1 LPDSNEDLLSGHA
14 DASEAADHASSS
26 GDAHAASAKQAASQ
40 SAQLATM
47 FADTG
52 TLATAIPGYRP
63 RASQQKMAEAVA
75 KAIADNDTVIVEA
88 GTGTGKTFAYLV
100 PAMLWG
106 GKVILSTGT
115 KNLQDQLFLR
125 DIPTVRHALNVPVS
139 VSLLKGRANYL
150 CHYHLERA
158 QANGRLASKQDAAW
172 LRDIARFAMT
182 TSTGDKAELAA
193 VPENAPVW
201 QMVTSTRDNCLGS
214 ECPHYKECFVMRARK
229 EAQQADVV
237 VVNHHLFFADV
248 VLRDTGMAELLPT
261 ANTVIF
267 DEAHQLPETATLFF
281 GETLSTSQLLELA
294 RDTVAEGLSHARD
307 AVDWVALGAPLERAA
322 RDLRLAFGKDN
333 ARMALGQIDA
343 DPRTREPFY
352 ETLDALE
359 EALSGFVEALESQA
373 ERAETLEQC
382 HRRAVELMQR
392 LTAWRDDGAV
402 AAPMP
407 AALADQSSNQ
417 SLDLESGQASD
428 QASLSDAPGK
438 NAPDSPPAKPVPL
451 GPDTVRWVE
460 VFSHTVQLHRTPLS
474 IAPIFTRQ
482 REGQPRAWVFT
493 SATLSVKGNFTH
505 YAAQLGLD
513 KDRSLTLPS
522 PFDYAKQ
529 GLLYVPRDMPP
540 PQSPQFTEAVV
551 EKALPLIE
559 AAGGRTFLLCTTLRA
574 VQKAS
579 DMLYDLFAERG
590 INLPLL
596 VQGQASRTELLDRF
610 RQLGNAVLVGSQSFW
625 EGVDVRGEAL
635 SLVIIDKLPFA
646 PPDDPVLAARM
657 EVLQKKGLSP
667 FAVHQLPHAVITL
680 KQGAGRLIRSES
692 DRGVLAICDMRLVE
706 KPYGRQIWQSLPPF
720 TRTREAD
727 TVIRF
732 LAALSKPAIEPE
744 GRDQA

>member
-1 LPDSNEDLLSGHA
+1 MSDSPDLISAAEPAPPTATATAQDDGAAARAAAKAAHVATLSTVVA
-14 DASEAADHASSS
+14 PD
-26 GDAHAASAKQAASQ
+26 
-40 SAQLATM
+40 
-47 FADTG
+47 G
-52 TLATAIPGYRP
+52 TLAQAIPGYRP
-63 RASQQKMAEAVA
+63 RDAQASMAQAVA
-75 KAIADNDTVIVEA
+75 GAIEDSETVIVEA

-115 KNLQDQLFLR
+115 KNLQDQLFQR
-125 DIPTVRHALNVPVS
+125 DIPTVRRALNVPIS
-139 VSLLKGRANYL
+139 VALLKGRANYL

-158 QANGRLASKQDAAW
+158 EVAGKLASRQDAAW
-172 LRDIARFAMT
+172 LREIGRFAKV

-201 QMVTSTRDNCLGS
+201 QLVTSTRDNCLGT

-229 EAQQADVV
+229 EAQQADMV

-248 VLRDTGMAELLPT
+248 VLRDTGMAELLPA

-267 DEAHQLPETATLFF
+267 DEAHQLPDTATLFF

-307 AVDWVALGAPLERAA
+307 AVDWVRLGAPLERAA
-322 RDLRLAFGKDN
+322 RDLRLAFSKDST
-333 ARMALGQIDA
+333 RMAISQIEA
-343 DPRTREPFY
+343 DPRIAPVFN
-352 ETLDALE
+352 ETLDAVDA
-359 EALSGFVEALESQA
+359 ALSEFVELLESQA
-373 ERAETLEQC
+373 ERAESLQQC
-382 HRRAVELMQR
+382 HRRAVELAQR
-392 LTAWRDDGAV
+392 LAAWREQPAPPRPAAATGEEV
-402 AAPMP
+402 PAAP
-407 AALADQSSNQ
+407 AD
-417 SLDLESGQASD
+417 EF
-428 QASLSDAPGK
+428 
-438 NAPDSPPAKPVPL
+438 

-482 REGQPRAWVFT
+482 REGPPRAWIFT

-522 PFDYAKQ
+522 PFDYASQ
-529 GLLYVPRDMPP
+529 GLLYVPRGLPA
-540 PQSPQFTEAVV
+540 PQAPHFTEAVV
-551 EKALPLIE
+551 EAALPLIE
-559 AAGGRTFLLCTTLRA
+559 AAGGRAFLLCTTLRA
-574 VQKAS
+574 VQRAS
-579 DMLYDLFAERG
+579 DMLYDAFAERG
-590 INLPLL
+590 LELPLL

-610 RQLGNAVLVGSQSFW
+610 RELGNAVLVGSQSFW

-680 KQGAGRLIRSES
+680 KQGAGRLIRSET
-692 DRGVLAICDMRLVE
+692 DRGVLVICDTRLVE

-720 TRTREAD
+720 ARTREEQ
-727 TVIRF
+727 TVLRF
-732 LAALSKPAIEPE
+732 LSDLRGQPVATGDDGGDGGDGGE
-744 GRDQA
+744 GDGDAV